1 MESLGELGSDFKS
14 QLSALESQISNLKS
28 QVSSLKSQIS
38 NLKSQ
43 ISNLKSQVSNLES
56 QISEVSTN
64 QKVHSS
70 FAQADA
76 IAAVE
81 RAWLP
86 RLKPNHVI
94 DYRAVY

>member
-1 MESLGELGSDFKS
+1 M
-14 QLSALESQISNLKS
+14 N
-28 QVSSLKSQIS
+28 SSLT
-38 NLKSQ
+38 
-43 ISNLKSQVSNLES
+43 E
-56 QISEVSTN
+56 
-64 QKVHSS
+64 
-70 FAQADA
+70 ADA